1 MHEFSRCK
9 GYPVCRELF
18 MEVRS
23 IEKGTSSTIVFCLF
37 KIQFH
42 HIYVEYATNVLKRHF
57 WDTIS
62 QRKKGCQPLAQPCG
76 DGVIDHFIKWSPK
89 MYKTTDGQKECSVS
103 YMFHM
108 FSYRCLDVLIYKTVF
123 NVQGLIGV

>member
-1 MHEFSRCK
+1 MAIFNSYFDITRW
-9 GYPVCRELF
+9 YPVCRELF

-23 IEKGTSSTIVFCLF
+23 IESIEHLKTIVFCLF

-76 DGVIDHFIKWSPK
+76 DGVIDHFIK
-89 MYKTTDGQKECSVS
+89 
-103 YMFHM
+103 
-108 FSYRCLDVLIYKTVF
+108 
-123 NVQGLIGV
+123 

>member
-1 MHEFSRCK
+1 MGKSTISMAIFNSYFDITR

-23 IEKGTSSTIVFCLF
+23 IESIEHLKTIVFCLF

-62 QRKKGCQPLAQPCG
+62 QRKKRM
-76 DGVIDHFIKWSPK
+76 S
-89 MYKTTDGQKECSVS
+89 TVS
-103 YMFHM
+103 TAMRRWRHRSFHQM
-108 FSYRCLDVLIYKTVF
+108 KPQDIQ
-123 NVQGLIGV
+123 NH

>member
-1 MHEFSRCK
+1 
-9 GYPVCRELF
+9 

-23 IEKGTSSTIVFCLF
+23 IESIEHLKTIVFCLF

-62 QRKKGCQPLAQPCG
+62 QRKKRM
-76 DGVIDHFIKWSPK
+76 S
-89 MYKTTDGQKECSVS
+89 TVS
-103 YMFHM
+103 TAMRRWRHRSFHQM
-108 FSYRCLDVLIYKTVF
+108 KPQDIQ
-123 NVQGLIGV
+123 NH